1 MQNILDGYAAA
12 ATPSFVAAYDAL
24 SSDVIYRPVIDLF
37 PKKPSKVL
45 DVGAGTGRDAAWFA
59 DQEHQVLAVEPV
71 AELREAGQVLHRSNR
86 ITWLD
91 DRLPHLTGIQSSRHF
106 DLVTLCAV
114 WQHLPDEDRALA
126 IPRLATLLGPRGQL
140 VMSLRH
146 GPGVKGRPV
155 FPVSVDATIDAATG
169 CGLSLVR
176 RREAESVQKGNRAN
190 GVVWTWLV
198 LQNVRR

>member
-24 SSDVIYRPVIDLF
+24 SSEVIYRPVIDLF
-37 PKKPSKVL
+37 PEKPSQVL
-45 DVGAGTGRDAAWFA
+45 DVGAGTGRDASWFA
-59 DQEHQVLAVEPV
+59 DKGHQVLAVEPV
-71 AELREAGQVLHRSNR
+71 AELREAGQVLHQSDR

-91 DRLPHLTGIQSSRHF
+91 DRLPDLAAIQSSRHF

-114 WQHLPDEDRALA
+114 WQHLPTEDRTSA
-126 IPRLATLLGPRGQL
+126 ISRLATLLQSGGQL

-146 GPGVKGRPV
+146 GPGGKGRPV
-155 FPVSVDATIDAATG
+155 FPVSVDATIDAAVG
-169 CGLSLVR
+169 FGLSLVR
-176 RREAESVQKGNRAN
+176 RREAESVQESNRAN

-198 LQNVRR
+198 LQNIC